1 MAKQQTAAMQR
12 FEILIQD
19 GNQECIKNRGKKK
32 EKGTVFHNF
41 SCIEESALST
51 DIYSL
56 YSEERQPRH
65 RVPLRMNAG
74 KEQARRIPLTQSPFE
89 KKEWEGE
96 RQVGI
101 YKMVQFHFHHLRE
114 RIRGYWSHSRGQ
126 YDSKVI
132 VNYSHNKKCYKI
144 TRTYCCY
151 YTFPNKF

>member
-89 KKEWEGE
+89 KKE
-96 RQVGI
+96 
-101 YKMVQFHFHHLRE
+101 
-114 RIRGYWSHSRGQ
+114 
-126 YDSKVI
+126 
-132 VNYSHNKKCYKI
+132 
-144 TRTYCCY
+144 
-151 YTFPNKF
+151 